1 MAPPICSSSSFLF
14 GELIYSADSIPG
26 KVTIINMKQER
37 EKGKENWARTI
48 LSGSSITVEDVDGDR
63 GRCGSRSGHARV
75 IARIT
80 RTRSGQQESAL
91 TIDCVRRHAHPAAGR
106 IIQHLKEH
114 RTSDGR
120 KKRTTF
126 FNLLNT
132 AEHAIIQIGFIYF
145 SFTCPLWCQVK

>member
-1 MAPPICSSSSFLF
+1 MAPPIFSSFSFLF
-14 GELIYSADSIPG
+14 GELIYAADSIPG

-37 EKGKENWARTI
+37 EKEKIGRTI

-91 TIDCVRRHAHPAAGR
+91 TIACVRRHAHPAAGR
-106 IIQHLKEH
+106 IIQHLTTIER
-114 RTSDGR
+114 RTDG
-120 KKRTTF
+120 KKNNIFLICCRP
-126 FNLLNT
+126 NT
-132 AEHAIIQIGFIYF
+132 QLFKLDLFIF